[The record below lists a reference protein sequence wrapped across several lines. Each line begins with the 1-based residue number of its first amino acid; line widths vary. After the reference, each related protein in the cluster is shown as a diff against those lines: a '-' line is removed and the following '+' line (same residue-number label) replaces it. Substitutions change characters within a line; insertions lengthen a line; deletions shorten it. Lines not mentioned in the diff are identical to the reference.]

1 MTFLYK
7 NARIVNKIT
16 FIERTLKAV
25 SYTHLVE
32 AGTLKLAGT
41 KMDDIYRECRQLLTE
56 PEIYRRM
63 SEARNPYGDG
73 TASIK
78 IRKILEDI
86 DA

>member
-1 MTFLYK
+1 
-7 NARIVNKIT
+7 
-16 FIERTLKAV
+16 
-25 SYTHLVE
+25 
-32 AGTLKLAGT
+32 
-41 KMDDIYRECRQLLTE
+41 MDDIYRECRKLLTE

-73 TASIK
+73 TACIK